1 MFDGVVK
8 GVVAPYFGIDT
19 NDEDDSEEK
28 EEAEKEKKEAEKKWD
43 GTWKVGDKRFG
54 WGCFGKGEVRGGW

>member
-8 GVVAPYFGIDT
+8 GVVAPYFGIMPSS
-19 NDEDDSEEK
+19 DEDEQGEGAEEK
-28 EEAEKEKKEAEKKWD
+28 AEEGEKWTGD
-43 GTWKVGDKRFG
+43 WKVGDERWG